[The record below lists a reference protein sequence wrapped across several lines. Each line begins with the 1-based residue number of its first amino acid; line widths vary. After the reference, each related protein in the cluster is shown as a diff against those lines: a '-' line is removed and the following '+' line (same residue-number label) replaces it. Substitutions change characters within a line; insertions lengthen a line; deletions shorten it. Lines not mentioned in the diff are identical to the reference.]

1 MRYIRAAS
9 MLFSALLFIS
19 HAPVQAMEPLAF
31 IPRMPSESILDRVQ
45 DDLFSGV
52 RAGDRIVD
60 GKVLLQDTTVRP
72 ERRLE
77 TDYDRLT
84 PANRKARNS
93 VTMGILSVCSFA
105 TLFLFP
111 PLALAA
117 VPLGILAIVKGQEA
131 KKEEATRPQ
140 GTTLGIIGL
149 SLFVVGLFFVAAIL
163 VAATAWW

>member
-1 MRYIRAAS
+1 MR
-9 MLFSALLFIS
+9 FPHSALSLSLVLFFMANAS
-19 HAPVQAMEPLAF
+19 VHAMEPLAY
-31 IPRMPSESILDRVQ
+31 IPRLSAESTHDQGRK
-45 DDLFSGV
+45 DLLSGV
-52 RAGDRIVD
+52 HVEDRHAV
-60 GKVLLQDTTVRP
+60 GPVHLQDTAVRP

-77 TDYDRLT
+77 TDYDRLS

-131 KKEEATRPQ
+131 KKGGATRPQ